1 MEKYIGDI
9 ILSVTALIG
18 LIIICNSKHPIEIQL
33 TIKDLQL
40 KIGSKREEDK

>member
-1 MEKYIGDI
+1 MGDV
-9 ILSVTALIG
+9 ILSAAVLIG